1 MDLIANFN
9 LKKLLCLL
17 YILLD
22 VPAEFRKGKG
32 IRYQTTDIPWII
44 EKATEFQKKNQWKNI
59 GFSDSILWKNINEI
73 FGQHNT

>member
-1 MDLIANFN
+1 M
-9 LKKLLCLL
+9 L

-44 EKATEFQKKNQWKNI
+44 EKATEFQKKKCPFHHRGLETKSRKSRNAWCYR
-59 GFSDSILWKNINEI
+59 
-73 FGQHNT
+73 

>member
-1 MDLIANFN
+1 M
-9 LKKLLCLL
+9 L

-44 EKATEFQKKNQWKNI
+44 EKATEFQKKKST
-59 GFSDSILWKNINEI
+59 FTSLTILKSL
-73 FGQHNT
+73 TV